1 MKKGSTNSVRTT
13 RNEHSH
19 KDFWLMAFSQTS
31 QNEVNQ
37 MAMALIIQTLVI
49 FHSEKKMASHKTIQ
63 TSNNN
68 TGSWLHRVSITLDCF
83 SA

>member
-19 KDFWLMAFSQTS
+19 KDFWLMVFSQTS

-49 FHSEKKMASHKTIQ
+49 FHSEKKK
-63 TSNNN
+63 
-68 TGSWLHRVSITLDCF
+68 WLPTKQFRQAITTQAPGYIEYL
-83 SA
+83 SL